1 MRIVNDDGPWR
12 LAAGLVKRAKRDLR
26 GRDPLEKARSRAFFR
41 GPLFRAICDVAGRE
55 VTEARREL
63 GV

>member
-1 MRIVNDDGPWR
+1 MQIKDADGLWR
-12 LAAGLVKRAKRDLR
+12 LAAGIVKQAKRDLR
-26 GRDPLEKARSRAFFR
+26 RGTPHDKAASEAFFR
-41 GPLFRAICDVAGRE
+41 GPMFRAICDVAGRD